1 MKFGPSMFGSNY
13 IWVLLWFGISTG
25 SELLGQNQN
34 QNSRTMSTWFLHR
47 IKLFLHTSRWSL
59 FLDRCVVR
67 WIFILHCN
75 FSTFLVS
82 INAVYLIY
90 LSMYW
95 VVSLQL
101 FGFLNMGL
109 SAASLWFLFKET
121 DWHKGSAASD
131 DPDVYADPGTL

>member
-1 MKFGPSMFGSNY
+1 
-13 IWVLLWFGISTG
+13 
-25 SELLGQNQN
+25 
-34 QNSRTMSTWFLHR
+34 
-47 IKLFLHTSRWSL
+47 
-59 FLDRCVVR
+59 
-67 WIFILHCN
+67 
-75 FSTFLVS
+75 
-82 INAVYLIY
+82 
-90 LSMYW
+90 MYW